1 MYSLLRKTD
10 IGSILALVV
19 LSAVMLAHSVMHPT
33 PLPAMEVLPSMM
45 PSTLFYSFQ
54 KQHTLLSSILCFF
67 MVGLLSIHINY
78 VMIREKMFERKTFFT
93 AFAFLWFAILQNI
106 SSFWNPAFFAALC
119 IWLSFSEILSIS
131 LHGQPRKIL
140 FRSGALCALAIV
152 FFLPSILF
160 ILLFLILL
168 AFLRPF
174 SLQEYSAWII
184 GLFTPLYLGFL
195 TAWVFHIPFPPQQ
208 QLTDSFHLPVHIHH
222 PVKSLTLVSMTL
234 VLVVYSWVVY
244 HQLNSRFTIGVRKK
258 WNAVAFYLL
267 VASLCGLFNASFPGS
282 AWTFMLFPFCILLSL
297 ALQSNKQKV
306 NIFTFYFIIG
316 AALLLQW
323 VLSK

>member
-19 LSAVMLAHSVMHPT
+19 FSAVLMVYSIMHHT
-33 PLPAMEVLPSMM
+33 PLPAIEILPSLI
-45 PSTLFYSFQ
+45 PSNHFYSFQ
-54 KQHTLLSSILCFF
+54 QQHPLLSSILCFLI
-67 MVGLLSIHINY
+67 VGLLSIQINY
-78 VMIREKMFERKTFFT
+78 VMIREKMFERKSFFT
-93 AFAFLWFAILQNI
+93 AFAFIWFAILQNI
-106 SSFWNPAFFAALC
+106 SSFWNPAFFSALC
-119 IWLSFSEILSIS
+119 IWLSFSEVLSIS

-140 FRSGALCALAIV
+140 FRSGALCALAII

-195 TAWVFHIPFPPQQ
+195 TAWVFHIPLPPLH
-208 QLTDSFHLPVHIHH
+208 QLTESLHLPVHIHH
-222 PVKSLTLVSMTL
+222 PVKSLTLVSITL
-234 VLVVYSWVVY
+234 VVVIYSWFVY

-258 WNAVAFYLL
+258 WNAVAFYLV

-323 VLSK
+323 ALSK